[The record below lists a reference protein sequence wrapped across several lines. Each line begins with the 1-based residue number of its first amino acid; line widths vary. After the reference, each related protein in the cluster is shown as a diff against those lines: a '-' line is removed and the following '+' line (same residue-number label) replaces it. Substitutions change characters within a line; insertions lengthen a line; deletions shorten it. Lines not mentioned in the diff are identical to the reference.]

1 MANKIPKIL
10 DNNRKILL
18 DSLIEASK
26 DYDEISIATGYW
38 DLEATAIFLPYL
50 EKYKKIRLI
59 IGQEP
64 TIARYNLEEVEPDF
78 PDKDIFEDL
87 QRLKPDCNLK
97 NTVKQLKELVDKNVL
112 EVKIFKT
119 NFLHAK
125 CYIFGN
131 FDSNGAVG
139 FIGSSNFTKNGLT
152 KNRELNA
159 CEDDQRVVQFE
170 PKNKDQ
176 EHGHLSWFEEIWND
190 EGCVDWTGQFIE
202 LIDTSVHG
210 DKLFTPYEMYIHT
223 LYQIYK
229 DDLFLNVDLDKD
241 SESVLH
247 AFQNRNARL
256 LIQKLEKSG
265 VAMLAD
271 SVGLGKTITAGAVI
285 NHYLNKSRKIRI
297 EVIVPGS
304 LVDQWPTELGKH
316 FGINNL
322 VITSFH
328 NQDAIERR
336 KSLDKYGEVDLFVI
350 DEAHNLRKESG
361 SRYEQMMNWIQDNS
375 NAHVLLLTATPINNS
390 LVDFA
395 AQINIASGG
404 SENLF
409 KVQIPEMDS
418 VKAETK
424 DYYDAIVDLSSSIK
438 KDLKAGKEINKRKIR
453 TIMRPI
459 LEHFMV
465 RSTRRGIE
473 KEFNGIPDKDGNF
486 IKFPEAKT
494 DLLKYRFID
503 EDNVL
508 INDEYD
514 VDLPIEEMLEKD
526 PEKIIDFRQLTGHPL
541 DMLEE
546 FEDKGL
552 DYSGSALSN
561 IFLLSLYLGLPI
573 YRSTLYKHE
582 FYGKDIEDVN
592 MILKAKNNRELT
604 FTVKQQMV
612 IHNMMRTIF
621 LKRTESSIYSLKKS
635 FENYEK
641 RIEKFLEI
649 LDNENLIM
657 RISNIEKY
665 LELTEREGDLTQ
677 KEKAELEDLKEEA
690 NENVYN
696 LKALRED
703 IEKDKKIIK
712 VMKQALDRLIKKDDK
727 VECFKEFLDAQ
738 YKNNKKVLVF
748 SYFSDTVNYLSEK
761 LPKICKYLNSDNS
774 AFVSSGNKSKAQEYA
789 KRFSPVSKE
798 YTNQINS
805 ENTEIQF
812 LFSTD
817 VLSEGQNLQDASI
830 ILNYDLHWNPVRMIQ
845 RNGRINRLGSKH
857 KEVFIYNMTPAQEI
871 EEYLKLKKR
880 LEFKIE
886 VIKASIGSDQSILG
900 EEIQDIEFIG
910 SDRDDAD
917 LAKKVYSEDQSG
929 VIEEIEEEVDIFSDD
944 NFLADLRKFE
954 NDESL
959 ERSYKNKIYN
969 NIPKGKWGVIAN
981 TKNSEEIPENHNVL
995 VFSKINLEQGKNV
1008 QTMPL
1013 FISLDKNGE
1022 SIRFVEQLR
1031 ALKILSCSKEDY
1043 ASSND
1048 ISHFDCSL
1056 VENSVN
1062 ANILQIAE
1070 KMVADVERVVYKY
1083 QEKFLTWLDEKGYSQ
1098 DQKNIRK
1105 AIEKGK
1111 NRFLRNNLKKLI
1123 LRANR
1128 EINSNKIPEN
1138 RLLNSI
1144 FEVAQKI
1151 LNSLVEEEIIIKD
1164 NYIIENYYAKF

>member
-1 MANKIPKIL
+1 
-10 DNNRKILL
+10 
-18 DSLIEASK
+18 
-26 DYDEISIATGYW
+26 
-38 DLEATAIFLPYL
+38 
-50 EKYKKIRLI
+50 
-59 IGQEP
+59 
-64 TIARYNLEEVEPDF
+64 
-78 PDKDIFEDL
+78 
-87 QRLKPDCNLK
+87 
-97 NTVKQLKELVDKNVL
+97 
-112 EVKIFKT
+112 
-119 NFLHAK
+119 
-125 CYIFGN
+125 
-131 FDSNGAVG
+131 
-139 FIGSSNFTKNGLT
+139 
-152 KNRELNA
+152 
-159 CEDDQRVVQFE
+159 
-170 PKNKDQ
+170 
-176 EHGHLSWFEEIWND
+176 
-190 EGCVDWTGQFIE
+190 
-202 LIDTSVHG
+202 
-210 DKLFTPYEMYIHT
+210 
-223 LYQIYK
+223 
-229 DDLFLNVDLDKD
+229 
-241 SESVLH
+241 
-247 AFQNRNARL
+247 
-256 LIQKLEKSG
+256 
-265 VAMLAD
+265 
-271 SVGLGKTITAGAVI
+271 
-285 NHYLNKSRKIRI
+285 
-297 EVIVPGS
+297 
-304 LVDQWPTELGKH
+304 
-316 FGINNL
+316 
-322 VITSFH
+322 
-328 NQDAIERR
+328 
-336 KSLDKYGEVDLFVI
+336 
-350 DEAHNLRKESG
+350 
-361 SRYEQMMNWIQDNS
+361 
-375 NAHVLLLTATPINNS
+375 LLLTATPINNS

-404 SENLF
+404 FENLF

-473 KEFNGIPDKDGNF
+473 KEFNGIPDKDGNL

-592 MILKAKNNRELT
+592 IILKAKNNRELT

-649 LDNENLIM
+649 LDNEKLIM

-677 KEKAELEDLKEEA
+677 KEKTELEGLKEEA

-774 AFVSSGNKSKAQEYA
+774 AFVSSGSKSKAQEYA

-798 YTNQINS
+798 YINQINS

-830 ILNYDLHWNPVRMIQ
+830 ILNYDLH
-845 RNGRINRLGSKH
+845 
-857 KEVFIYNMTPAQEI
+857 
-871 EEYLKLKKR
+871 
-880 LEFKIE
+880 
-886 VIKASIGSDQSILG
+886 
-900 EEIQDIEFIG
+900 
-910 SDRDDAD
+910 
-917 LAKKVYSEDQSG
+917 
-929 VIEEIEEEVDIFSDD
+929 
-944 NFLADLRKFE
+944 
-954 NDESL
+954 
-959 ERSYKNKIYN
+959 
-969 NIPKGKWGVIAN
+969 
-981 TKNSEEIPENHNVL
+981 
-995 VFSKINLEQGKNV
+995 
-1008 QTMPL
+1008 
-1013 FISLDKNGE
+1013 
-1022 SIRFVEQLR
+1022 
-1031 ALKILSCSKEDY
+1031 
-1043 ASSND
+1043 
-1048 ISHFDCSL
+1048 
-1056 VENSVN
+1056 
-1062 ANILQIAE
+1062 
-1070 KMVADVERVVYKY
+1070 
-1083 QEKFLTWLDEKGYSQ
+1083 
-1098 DQKNIRK
+1098 
-1105 AIEKGK
+1105 
-1111 NRFLRNNLKKLI
+1111 
-1123 LRANR
+1123 
-1128 EINSNKIPEN
+1128 
-1138 RLLNSI
+1138 
-1144 FEVAQKI
+1144 
-1151 LNSLVEEEIIIKD
+1151 
-1164 NYIIENYYAKF
+1164 